1 MDKLEKAIKGF
12 EKCLDKK
19 TNCFCEDIGC
29 PYADECWFSD
39 KNLPTRP
46 LMEDAIELLKKQQP
60 NVMTNEEIEEAIDTV
75 VWIESRLEFENAFE
89 NTSDNYAL
97 ILFYSRPHKE
107 IGVHFVTTD
116 HGDYIRLP
124 YEQNGKK
131 WRAWSKRPTDE
142 QRKAV
147 PWKDG
152 DGE

>member
-1 MDKLEKAIKGF
+1 MADLEKTIND
-12 EKCLDKK
+12 LV
-19 TNCFCEDIGC
+19 DIEANMTFYKH
-29 PYADECWFSD
+29 PESA
-39 KNLPTRP
+39 KMVR
-46 LMEDAIELLKKQQP
+46 DAIELLKEQQP
-60 NVMTNEEIEEAIDTV
+60 RLLTIEEIEEAIDTV
-75 VWIESRLEFENAFE
+75 VWIESKFEFENAFE

-131 WRAWSKRPTDE
+131 WRVWNKRPTDE

-152 DGE
+152 EQ